1 MSFNLGPKV
10 IIFSMDLHNYGLDV
24 DLLTKVYVEIKA
36 KKKGS
41 IPWSLKGIPEIGF
54 YKDLHDT
61 LKHWPKTCLA
71 PIAEL
76 GKSYI
81 AINKNLQAK

>member
-1 MSFNLGPKV
+1 
-10 IIFSMDLHNYGLDV
+10 MDLHNYGLDV

-54 YKDLHDT
+54 YKDLHDI

-76 GKSYI
+76 GKLYI
-81 AINKNLQAK
+81 AINKIYKQVNTC

>member
-24 DLLTKVYVEIKA
+24 DLLTKVYDEIQA

-41 IPWSLKGIPEIGF
+41 FPWSLKGIPEIGF
-54 YKDLHDT
+54 YKDLHDI
-61 LKHWPKTCLA
+61 LKHWPKTCSA
-71 PIAEL
+71 PIVEL
-76 GKSYI
+76 YI
-81 AINKNLQAK
+81 LLSTKIYK